1 MLDLSLLGYQGEDTW
16 QWQLRDQAGG
26 LLAQHGVRLDQAN
39 AGFQLATDLYR
50 HLWLLDAEPARRR
63 RSERELLGRVGAY
76 VAAEV
81 LGPVGQAIASRAP
94 VTVRVTVPS
103 AAVGVLAIPLEL
115 ADWGDGPL
123 ALHGTVF
130 CYVPEVRAFGPELP
144 GPGSELRMLA
154 VFARPETSSALGLVG
169 ERRALVRIAQ
179 DDPIARG
186 GQPADLRVLQYGATK
201 DSVRGSLGEAD
212 GWDVIHLAG
221 HGGPGRLYL
230 EDENGGP
237 EPVEASELLD
247 WLAPCQGRTRLVV
260 LSACESGVA
269 RAARIPRARRRPV
282 RLPVATAATAL
293 GYEIARTLGCTVL
306 ATRYPVDDRFS
317 VAFGR
322 MWYEALLRDGHP
334 ADEAVRA
341 VLPRAIRAAPDAPLT
356 VATPIL
362 LGTADTGVRL
372 PGGHARAPAR
382 RRAVMSGVP
391 AEAES
396 FTGRTRL
403 LARIGNALAADSG
416 TSGLIVLG
424 MPGIGKTAALTEAA
438 YRYGD
443 TFEAVTWHRAT
454 RRDTARSLA
463 GAMPGAEH
471 HDDLA
476 GFTRSIRSRR
486 RLLVID
492 QAQLLLASTG
502 TWRGDL
508 GMLIAMLLEPGARSR
523 VVLIS
528 DRQLPGLPPIVICC
542 VVPMLSRSESEW
554 LAREL
559 QEAGVADGTAASASP
574 AGLPWLVCRGH
585 PRLIEHCSTGTAEQ
599 IRRRT
604 IRMDQAWEVTT
615 PLAPAPSQAR
625 RLLGHRHPGSAIT
638 AWARERATELPT
650 TEQRA
655 LCFLASIEQPDR
667 TPGLTSLAW
676 ELLSRDTGV
685 TAGPLDEAAALC
697 EAAGL
702 AERSADG
709 RYLLHPA
716 VAQAGRDLDREIR
729 DGTVRGLYVIRN
741 HLYQEA
747 VNEPGA
753 SQETLGHYVAS
764 TVPYLMRLG
773 FWEQASAACELAI
786 THDQSP
792 AMAGRLLPYDVQIVR
807 AANGTRLE
815 PAATLVYASLLR
827 PLDEDRSLKVL
838 TRLHGRAVQDG
849 DDEMAMV
856 TASSTA
862 TLLTRKDPQR
872 AHEFLKLAQAS
883 SAAAGQPWF
892 GVRLQNIAAE
902 IRYQLG
908 DWAGALAQAQAALDQ
923 LDGLAAA
930 GTTPQGVNPHAER
943 GAALTIAAAS
953 AAALGEHEQ
962 AGSYRGQLTGHDESS
977 GQRAASQTQFNAIQ
991 ELIQHGRMDEARTLL
1006 LAALSSFTEPGDT
1019 GDQGL
1024 ILIQLAKVE
1033 HRRGHHDDAI
1043 ALGRRAL
1050 RASYAAA
1057 ERLDAA
1063 AAHSSMAN
1071 FLAAAPGRAAEEAP
1085 VHILAAAVIHM
1096 RVSQE
1101 LLVIAPQVPALRAL
1115 AWLTHCLA
1123 RQPQLIPATFGE
1135 LRQKLTESTGVD
1147 IAELLSGLDRIPVS
1161 LDPVS
1166 GGISFS
1172 RNAPGTEHP
1181 GDSVADTLCW
1191 AMNRPPPEELTD
1203 VDGHTDHWQP
1213 LIDAVISVA
1222 GDREAQASLRDVL
1235 DDYRGAGWAAL
1246 ADALDAFVADPG
1258 AFRPSPA
1265 LPGAERKIVQ
1275 RIMHAAQGVR

>member
-1 MLDLSLLGYQGEDTW
+1 MLDLGLLGYEGEDAW
-16 QWQLRDQAGG
+16 QWQLRDQGG
-26 LLAQHGVRLDQAN
+26 RLLVQHDVRLDQTS

-50 HLWLLDAEPARRR
+50 QLWMLDAEPAQRR
-63 RSERELLGRVGAY
+63 RSEHELLGRVGAY

-81 LGPVGQAIASRAP
+81 LGPVGQVIASWAP
-94 VTVRVTVPS
+94 VTVRVTVPQ

-123 ALHGTVF
+123 ALHSAVF
-130 CYVPEVRAFGPELP
+130 CYVPEARAPRP
-144 GPGSELRMLA
+144 QQPKPGSELRMLA

-201 DSVRGSLGEAD
+201 DSVRRSLGEAD

-237 EPVEASELLD
+237 APVEASELLD

-269 RAARIPRARRRPV
+269 RAARIPGARRRPA
-282 RLPVATAATAL
+282 RLPVTTAATAL

-306 ATRYPVDDRFS
+306 ATRYAVDDRFS

-322 MWYEALLRDGHP
+322 MWYEALLRDGRP

-341 VLPRAIRAAPDAPLT
+341 VLPRAIRAAPGAPLT

-362 LGTADTGVRL
+362 LGAADTEVRL
-372 PGGHARAPAR
+372 AGGHDRVPAR

-391 AEAES
+391 GEAES

-403 LARIGNALAADSG
+403 LARIGNVLAADSG

-424 MPGIGKTAALTEAA
+424 MPGIGKTAAVTEAA

-443 TFEAVTWHRAT
+443 MFEAVTWHRAT

-463 GAMPGAEH
+463 RALADAG

-476 GFTRSIRSRR
+476 GFSRSVRARR
-486 RLLVID
+486 MLLVID
-492 QAQLLLASTG
+492 QAQLLLAGTG
-502 TWRGDL
+502 TWRDDL
-508 GMLIAMLLEPGARSR
+508 GTLIAMLLEPGPCSR

-528 DRQLPGLPPIVICC
+528 SRQLPSLPPSVICC

-559 QEAGVADGTAASASP
+559 QEAEMADGTAASASP

-604 IRMDQAWEVTT
+604 VQMDQAWEVTT
-615 PLAPAPSQAR
+615 PLAPGTSRTR
-625 RLLGHRHPGSAIT
+625 RPLGRAHPGAAIT

-650 TEQRA
+650 TARRA

-667 TPGLTSLAW
+667 TPGLRSLAW

-685 TAGPLDEAAALC
+685 TADPLDEAAALC
-697 EAAGL
+697 EAMGL

-716 VAQAGRDLDREIR
+716 VAQAGRGLDREVC

-747 VNEPGA
+747 VRDPGA

-792 AMAGRLLPYDVQIVR
+792 AMAGRLLPYDVEIVR
-807 AANGTRLE
+807 AANGTQLE
-815 PAATLVYASLLR
+815 PAATFVYASLLR

-838 TRLHGRAVQDG
+838 TRLHDRAEQDD
-849 DDEMAMV
+849 DDEMTMV
-856 TASSTA
+856 TASSIA
-862 TLLTRKDPQR
+862 TLLTGKDPQR
-872 AHEFLKLAQAS
+872 AHEYLTLARAS
-883 SAAAGQPWF
+883 RAAAGQPWF
-892 GVRLQNIAAE
+892 GVRLQNIEAE

-908 DWAGALAQAQAALDQ
+908 DWAGALTQAQAALDQ
-923 LDGLAAA
+923 LDLLAAA

-943 GAALTIAAAS
+943 SAALTIAAAS
-953 AAALGEHEQ
+953 ATALDEHEQ
-962 AGSYRGQLTGHDESS
+962 AGSYRGQLAGHDERS
-977 GQRAASQTQFNAIQ
+977 GQRAASQTQFNAIR
-991 ELIQHGRMDEARTLL
+991 ELIQQGRMDEARALL

-1019 GDQGL
+1019 RDQGL
-1024 ILIQLAKVE
+1024 ILIQLARLE
-1033 HRRGHHDDAI
+1033 HHRGHQDDAI

-1071 FLAAAPGRAAEEAP
+1071 FLAVAPSHTAEEAP

-1101 LLVIAPQVPALRAL
+1101 LLAITPQVPALQAL
-1115 AWLTHCLA
+1115 GRLTCCLA
-1123 RQPQLIPATFGE
+1123 RQPQLIPGTFDE
-1135 LRQKLTESTGVD
+1135 LSQKLAESTTID
-1147 IAELLSGLDRIPVS
+1147 IAGLLNGLDRARVFLEPG
-1161 LDPVS
+1161 S
-1166 GGISFS
+1166 GKVSFS
-1172 RNAPGTEHP
+1172 RNAPSTEQP
-1181 GDSVADTLCW
+1181 GDSVTDALCW
-1191 AMNRPPPEELTD
+1191 AMHRPPPEELTD

-1213 LIDAVISVA
+1213 LIDAAISA
-1222 GDREAQASLRDVL
+1222 ARDREAQASLRDVL
-1235 DDYRGAGWAAL
+1235 DDYRGAGWGAL
-1246 ADALDAFVADPG
+1246 ADALDAFMADPE
-1258 AFRPSPA
+1258 AFRPPPA
-1265 LPGAERKIVQ
+1265 LLDAERKIVQ
-1275 RIMHAAQGVR
+1275 RIMHAAHGTP

>member
-1 MLDLSLLGYQGEDTW
+1 MLDLVLLGYQGEDAW

-26 LLAQHGVRLDQAN
+26 LLAQHGVRLDQAS
-39 AGFQLATDLYR
+39 AGFELATDLYR
-50 HLWLLDAEPARRR
+50 QLWLLDAEPVRRR
-63 RSERELLGRVGAY
+63 RSERELLRRVGAY

-81 LGPVGQAIASRAP
+81 LGPVGQVIASWAP

-130 CYVPEVRAFGPELP
+130 CYVPEARAPGPELP
-144 GPGSELRMLA
+144 EPGSELRMLA

-186 GQPADLRVLQYGATK
+186 RRPADLRLLQYGATK
-201 DSVRGSLGEAD
+201 DSVRRSLGESD

-221 HGGPGRLYL
+221 HGSPGRLYL

-237 EPVEASELLD
+237 APVEASELLD

-269 RAARIPRARRRPV
+269 RAARISGTRRRPA
-282 RLPVATAATAL
+282 RLPVTTAATAL

-322 MWYEALLRDGHP
+322 MWYEALLRDGRP

-341 VLPRAIRAAPDAPLT
+341 VMPRAIRAAPGAPLT

-362 LGTADTGVRL
+362 LGTADTGIGL
-372 PGGHARAPAR
+372 PGGPARAPR

-391 AEAES
+391 TEAES

-403 LARIGNALAADSG
+403 LARIGDALAADSG

-424 MPGIGKTAALTEAA
+424 MPGIGKTAALIEAA

-443 TFEAVTWHRAT
+443 TFDAVTWHRAT

-463 GAMPGAEH
+463 DAMRGTEH

-476 GFTRSIRSRR
+476 GFTRSIRSRH

-492 QAQLLLASTG
+492 QVQLLLANAG

-508 GMLIAMLLEPGARSR
+508 GALIAMMLEPGARSR

-528 DRQLPGLPPIVICC
+528 DRQLPGLSPTVIRCI
-542 VVPMLSRSESEW
+542 VPMLSRSESEW

-559 QEAGVADGTAASASP
+559 QEATQESGAAASASP

-585 PRLIEHCSTGTAEQ
+585 PRLIEHCSTGTAER

-615 PLAPAPSQAR
+615 PLAPDTSQAR
-625 RLLGHRHPGSAIT
+625 RPLGDRHPGSAIT
-638 AWARERATELPT
+638 AWARERAAELPT
-650 TEQRA
+650 RAQRA

-685 TAGPLDEAAALC
+685 TAGPLDEATAVC

-716 VAQAGRDLDREIR
+716 VAQAGRSLDREVR

-747 VNEPGA
+747 VSESGV

-773 FWEQASAACELAI
+773 YWEQASAACELAI

-807 AANGTRLE
+807 ASNGTRLK
-815 PAATLVYASLLR
+815 PAATFVYASLLR

-838 TRLHGRAVQDG
+838 ARLHGQAVQDG

-856 TASSTA
+856 TASSIA
-862 TLLTRKDPQR
+862 TLLTPKDPQR

-883 SAAAGQPWF
+883 RAAAAQPWF
-892 GVRLQNIAAE
+892 DVRLRNIEAE

-908 DWAGALAQAQAALDQ
+908 DWAGALAQAQGALDQ
-923 LDGLAAA
+923 LDRLAAA

-977 GQRAASQTQFNAIQ
+977 GQRTASQTQFNAIQ
-991 ELIQHGRMDEARTLL
+991 ELIQHGRMDEARALL

-1033 HRRGHHDDAI
+1033 RRRGHHDDAI

-1071 FLAAAPGRAAEEAP
+1071 FLAATPGRAAEEAP

-1101 LLVIAPQVPALRAL
+1101 QLAITPQVPALRAL
-1115 AWLTHCLA
+1115 GRLTCCLA
-1123 RQPQLIPATFGE
+1123 RQPQLIPRTFDE
-1135 LRQKLTESTGVD
+1135 LCQKLAESTGVD
-1147 IAELLSGLDRIPVS
+1147 IAGLLDGLDRVPVS
-1161 LDPVS
+1161 VDPES
-1166 GGISFS
+1166 GRISFN
-1172 RNAPGTEHP
+1172 RNPLGTEQP

-1191 AMNRPPPEELTD
+1191 AMHRPPPEELTD

-1222 GDREAQASLRDVL
+1222 NDREAQASLGDVL
-1235 DDYRGAGWAAL
+1235 DDYRGAGWGAL
-1246 ADALDAFVADPG
+1246 ADALDAYMADPG
-1258 AFRPSPA
+1258 AFRPPPA
-1265 LPGAERKIVQ
+1265 LPDAERKIVQ